1 LDQGFAASVKP
12 ARLLRLIPGAFGER
26 VRSEVGAKGINV
38 AISTENRLRDR
49 NNLAWAISVGG
60 IGIVAFAVL
69 VLFTWYYSATLF
81 LIFAGMLLG
90 VALNAMTAMLG
101 QVVRLPHALQLTIVC
116 LVLAGLLSGVV
127 FLGGA
132 TIAQQATALSDTIK
146 SQLVGVRAFLER
158 NGIDT
163 SYFDIGNPN
172 ASQASSTPET
182 PGAATTHSL
191 PSAGALASSGGAI
204 VSQTLKLLLG
214 TVSAVGNFFIVLFL
228 GLTFAAQP
236 SIYRKGLLY
245 MAPARHRARATIVVD
260 RIGETLE
267 RWLIAQIITMFA
279 VFLVTWI
286 GLAIIGIQSSFIL
299 GIQAGLLA
307 FIPTVGALLAGV
319 IVVLASL
326 ASGWVAA
333 ASAFLL
339 FLGVHALESYIL
351 TPIIQRQALD
361 IPPATLFAFQILLG
375 VVFGIWGLALALPLM
390 AIAKVMIDHF
400 KADQA
405 SPEAAAAA

>member
-1 LDQGFAASVKP
+1 MAVSAKDRLAA
-12 ARLLRLIPGAFGER
+12 
-26 VRSEVGAKGINV
+26 
-38 AISTENRLRDR
+38 R
-49 NNLAWAISVGG
+49 NDLAWAISVGG
-60 IGIVAFAVL
+60 IGVVGFAAL
-69 VLFTWYYSATLF
+69 LLFTWHFAATLF

-90 VALNAMTAMLG
+90 VALNAMTNMLG
-101 QVVRLPHALQLTIVC
+101 RVVSLTHSLRLTIVC

-132 TIAQQATALSDTIK
+132 TIAQQATALSGTIK
-146 SQLVGVRAFLER
+146 SQLVNVKAFLEK

-163 SYFDIGNPN
+163 SYFDLGNAAAPPTD
-172 ASQASSTPET
+172 SSTPAIS
-182 PGAATTHSL
+182 GAPTTHNL
-191 PSAGALASSGGAI
+191 PSAGAIASSGGAI

-236 SIYRKGLLY
+236 GVYRTGLLF
-245 MAPARHRARATIVVD
+245 MAPVRHRARATVIVD

-299 GIQAGLLA
+299 GIQAGMLG
-307 FIPTVGALLAGV
+307 FIPTVGALIGGL

-333 ASAFLL
+333 ASAFVL

-351 TPIIQRQALD
+351 TPILQRHALD

-390 AIAKVMIDHF
+390 AIVKVMIDYF
-400 KADQA
+400 KAD
-405 SPEAAAAA
+405 EIAADAVAA

>member
-1 LDQGFAASVKP
+1 MTISADHRLAA
-12 ARLLRLIPGAFGER
+12 RH
-26 VRSEVGAKGINV
+26 
-38 AISTENRLRDR
+38 D
-49 NNLAWAISVGG
+49 LAWAISVGG
-60 IGIVAFAVL
+60 IGVVAFAAL
-69 VLFTWYYSATLF
+69 LLFTWYYAATLF

-90 VALNAMTAMLG
+90 VALNALTNMLG
-101 QVVRLPHALQLTIVC
+101 RVVNLAHSLRLTIVC

-132 TIAQQATALSDTIK
+132 TIVQQATALSGTIK
-146 SQLVGVRAFLER
+146 SQLVGVKAFLER
-158 NGIDT
+158 NGVDT
-163 SYFDIGNPN
+163 SYFELGNP
-172 ASQASSTPET
+172 AATAADSSTPAT
-182 PGAATTHSL
+182 SGAPATHNL
-191 PSAGALASSGGAI
+191 PSAGAIASGGGAI

-236 SIYRKGLLY
+236 SVYRKGLLF
-245 MAPARHRARATIVVD
+245 MAPARHRARTTAIVD

-286 GLAIIGIQSSFIL
+286 GLSIIGIQSSFIL

-307 FIPTVGALLAGV
+307 FIPTVGALLGGL

-333 ASAFLL
+333 ASAFVL
-339 FLGVHALESYIL
+339 FLGIHALESYIL
-351 TPIIQRQALD
+351 TPIIQRHALD

-390 AIAKVMIDHF
+390 AVAKVMIDYF
-400 KADQA
+400 KADDI
-405 SPEAAAAA
+405 SPDAATA

>member
-1 LDQGFAASVKP
+1 MGGSAVVLFAA
-12 ARLLRLIPGAFGER
+12 LLI
-26 VRSEVGAKGINV
+26 
-38 AISTENRLRDR
+38 
-49 NNLAWAISVGG
+49 
-60 IGIVAFAVL
+60 
-69 VLFTWYYSATLF
+69 FTWFFAATLF
-81 LIFAGMLLG
+81 LIFAGVLLG
-90 VALNAMTAMLG
+90 VALNAMTGMLG
-101 QVVRLPHALQLTIVC
+101 QLVKLPHSLRLTIVC
-116 LVLAGLLSGVV
+116 VVLAGLLSGVV

-132 TIAQQATALSDTIK
+132 TIAQQATVLSDTIK
-146 SQLVGVRAFLER
+146 SQLAGVKAFLER

-163 SYFDIGNPN
+163 SYLDL
-172 ASQASSTPET
+172 ASPASSTSTTPAS
-182 PGAATTHSL
+182 PGAATTHNLS
-191 PSAGALASSGGAI
+191 SAGAIASNSGAI

-228 GLTFAAQP
+228 GLAFAAQP
-236 SIYRKGLLY
+236 SVYRKGLLY
-245 MAPARHRARATIVVD
+245 IAPARHRARVTVIVD

-267 RWLIAQIITMFA
+267 RWLMAQIITMVA

-307 FIPTVGALLAGV
+307 FIPTVGALIGGL

-333 ASAFLL
+333 ASAFVL
-339 FLGVHALESYIL
+339 FLGIHAMESYVL

-375 VVFGIWGLALALPLM
+375 VVFGVWGLALALPLM
-390 AIAKVMIDHF
+390 AVVKVMIDHF
-400 KADQA
+400 KADDA
-405 SPEAAAAA
+405 SVGEMAA

>member
-1 LDQGFAASVKP
+1 LPVQVDDHRS
-12 ARLLRLIPGAFGER
+12 ARG
-26 VRSEVGAKGINV
+26 
-38 AISTENRLRDR
+38 D
-49 NNLAWAISVGG
+49 LAWAICVGG
-60 IGIVAFAVL
+60 IGVVGFAVL
-69 VLFTWYYSATLF
+69 VLFTWYFAATLF
-81 LIFAGMLLG
+81 LIFAGILLG
-90 VALNAMTAMLG
+90 VGLNAMTSLLG
-101 QVVRLPHALQLTIVC
+101 RATGLPHAVRLAIVC

-127 FLGGA
+127 FLGGT
-132 TIAQQATALSDTIK
+132 TIAQQAKVLSDTIK
-146 SQLVGVRAFLER
+146 SQLVTVKGFLEK

-163 SYFDIGNPN
+163 SYFDA
-172 ASQASSTPET
+172 ASQPAAGASPSEAPASAL
-182 PGAATTHSL
+182 PRGL
-191 PSAGALASSGGAI
+191 PSASEFASSGGAI

-228 GLTFAAQP
+228 GLAFAAQP
-236 SIYRKGLLY
+236 GIYRKGLLF
-245 MAPARHRARATIVVD
+245 MAPARHRDRATVIVD
-260 RIGETLE
+260 RIGDTLQ
-267 RWLIAQIITMFA
+267 RWLLAQMLTMAA

-286 GLAIIGIQSSFIL
+286 GLALIGVQSSFIL

-333 ASAFLL
+333 VSAFVL
-339 FLGVHALESYIL
+339 FLGVHAMESYVL

-390 AIAKVMIDHF
+390 AIVKVMIDYF
-400 KADQA
+400 KAEETT
-405 SPEAAAAA
+405 PTAAAT